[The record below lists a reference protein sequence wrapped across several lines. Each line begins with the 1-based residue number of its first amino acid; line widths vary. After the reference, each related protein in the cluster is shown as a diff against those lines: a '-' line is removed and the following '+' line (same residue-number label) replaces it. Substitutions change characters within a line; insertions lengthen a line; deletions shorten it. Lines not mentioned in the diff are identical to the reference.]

1 MTTEFK
7 LAMKDG
13 KPSGNIITPMF
24 RGAYLAFFEARGV
37 KNDANSKKK
46 FSVAMLFPAGTNFD
60 LLKKAISDV
69 AKEKWGAKADDVLRK
84 QQNSDKRIFKDQGE
98 SDAAGFED
106 GCIYLQA
113 SNEKKPGLVG
123 RKAGPD
129 GKTLV
134 EITDPEA
141 VWSGD
146 YFLATIRPFAWEHPV
161 GGKGVSLSLQNVQ
174 LLKKGDRLGGGRTS
188 PSDEFE
194 AMEGDDMEALDEG
207 ASAPAGKDPFA

>member
-7 LAMKDG
+7 KSPVA
-13 KPSGNIITPMF
+13 GNIITPVF
-24 RGAYLAFFEARGV
+24 RGAYAALFEPRGI
-37 KNDANSKKK
+37 KGDANSKKK
-46 FSVAMLFPAGTNFD
+46 YSIAMLFPKGTNFD
-60 LLKKAISDV
+60 LLKAEVKAV
-69 AKEKWGAKADDVLRK
+69 AAEKWGVKGEEVYKK
-84 QQNSDKRIFKDQGE
+84 QQNSNRAIFKDQGE

-106 GCIYLQA
+106 GCIFLQA

-146 YFLATIRPFAWEHPV
+146 YFIATIRVFAWEHPV
-161 GGKGVSLSLQNVQ
+161 GGKGLSLSLQNLQ
-174 LLKKGDRLGGGRTS
+174 LIKKGDRLGGGRAS

-207 ASAPAGKDPFA
+207 AANSGTSAKASSAFD

>member
-1 MTTEFK
+1 MTTEFR

-13 KPSGNIITPMF
+13 KPTGNIITPMF
-24 RGAYLAFFEARGV
+24 RGAYLAFFEPRGV

-46 FSVAMLFPAGTNFD
+46 YSCAQLYPEGTNFD
-60 LLKKAISDV
+60 VLKGEIKRV
-69 AKEKWGAKADDVLRK
+69 ATEKWGAKAEDVLRK
-84 QQNSDKRIFKDQGE
+84 QQNSDKRIFKDQSE

-129 GKTLV
+129 GKTLI

-146 YFLATIRPFAWEHPV
+146 YFIATIRPFAWEHPV

-174 LLKKGDRLGGGRTS
+174 LIKKGDHLGGGRTS

-194 AMEGDDMEALDEG
+194 AMEGDDMDALDEG
-207 ASAPAGKDPFA
+207 ASAPASKDPFA